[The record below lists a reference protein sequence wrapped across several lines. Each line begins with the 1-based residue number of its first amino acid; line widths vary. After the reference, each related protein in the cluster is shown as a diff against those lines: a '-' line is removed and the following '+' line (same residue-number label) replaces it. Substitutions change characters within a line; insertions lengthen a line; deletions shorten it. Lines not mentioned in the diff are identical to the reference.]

1 MKHDDDLH
9 TLAGA
14 YALDALTGKEL
25 HAFTAHLGHCAACA
39 REVGEFE
46 ATVAR
51 LAAAAGLPAP
61 VSMRQ
66 AVLQRIETVPQPPP
80 HARPTAPARLT
91 AVLGRRAGAFAAA
104 ACVAVA
110 VAFGGLAAYQYQQAE
125 QARTQARQ
133 ATRQAQE
140 LAAVMAAP
148 DARTVHGRTS
158 TGAATSVTTSALRDQ
173 AVFVSSGL
181 PAPPPGHT
189 YQLWFDEDGTKR
201 SAGLV
206 HSDGAV
212 VMQGRPDS
220 ARAVGL
226 TVEPAGGSPE
236 PTSNPLLRLP
246 LA

>member
-1 MKHDDDLH
+1 PRRR
-9 TLAGA
+9 TL
-14 YALDALTGKEL
+14 
-25 HAFTAHLGHCAACA
+25 
-39 REVGEFE
+39 
-46 ATVAR
+46 
-51 LAAAAGLPAP
+51 
-61 VSMRQ
+61 
-66 AVLQRIETVPQPPP
+66 
-80 HARPTAPARLT
+80 RPTA
-91 AVLGRRAGAFAAA
+91 VLRRRAGAFVAA

-110 VAFGGLAAYQYQQAE
+110 AAFGGLAAYQYQQAE

-158 TGAATSVTTSALRDQ
+158 TGATTSVTTSALRDQ

-181 PAPPPGHT
+181 PAPPAGKT
-189 YQLWFDEDGTKR
+189 YQLWFDDHGTKR

-206 HSDGAV
+206 QADGAV

-226 TVEPAGGSPE
+226 TLEPVGGSPE
-236 PTSNPLLRLP
+236 PTTSPLLRLTLGQP
-246 LA
+246 DQDADSSDPSDEMSF